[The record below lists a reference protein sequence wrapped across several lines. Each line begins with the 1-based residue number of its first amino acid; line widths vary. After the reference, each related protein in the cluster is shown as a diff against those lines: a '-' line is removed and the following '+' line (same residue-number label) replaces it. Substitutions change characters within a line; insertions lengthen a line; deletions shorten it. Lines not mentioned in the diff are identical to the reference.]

1 MKIKT
6 ADAGTLPVSFLCR
19 PELKRD
25 IERVAALD
33 GIISSDV
40 IRRAVLADV
49 RRRKQ
54 EAHRAARCRISATG

>member
-25 IERVAALD
+25 IETVAAA
-33 GIISSDV
+33 S
-40 IRRAVLADV
+40 
-49 RRRKQ
+49 
-54 EAHRAARCRISATG
+54 ARPM